1 MSKTFNEW
9 IMLRESTV
17 WENHKNLPSIFTR
30 THYALP
36 TLEQVEEFQKY
47 PNLSVDDIVQGFGYT
62 IVGRGV
68 SSPDNCQK
76 IIESIKM
83 LIVRYPERE
92 VYREALLKAK
102 EDAKIKLEKWQRGVV
117 FP

>member
-1 MSKTFNEW
+1 M
-9 IMLRESTV
+9 
-17 WENHKNLPSIFTR
+17 FTM

-36 TLEQVEEFQKY
+36 TPKQLDEFQEY
-47 PNLSVDDIVQGFGYT
+47 PNLSADDIYQGFGYT

-83 LIVRYPERE
+83 LATKYPERKA
-92 VYREALLKAK
+92 YKEALLKA
-102 EDAKIKLEKWQRGVV
+102 EESAKIKLDKWQKGVV